1 MTKAL
6 NGSVAAKGERPQV
19 PVSWTKQE
27 LMNLAKLLS
36 RPPAE
41 SGAAL
46 IRAMKGD
53 V

>member
-1 MTKAL
+1 MTKTL
-6 NGSVAAKGERPQV
+6 NRSMATKGQRLQV

-36 RPPAE
+36 RHPAE
-41 SGAAL
+41 PRAAL